1 MLSDNGCMADSPS
14 PIASATAGAPL
25 QARDAMEAGEAR
37 RAGQHNAIR
46 RQAQTV
52 TDAGATVETTDA
64 DARVFSDTEG
74 TGSQGRETADQES
87 SPQDQSQAKSP
98 KGIITD
104 KDGRL
109 HLDLEA

>member
-1 MLSDNGCMADSPS
+1 MADAPL
-14 PIASATAGAPL
+14 PIAASTAGAPM
-25 QARDAMEAGEAR
+25 QARDAVEAGEAR
-37 RAGQHNAIR
+37 RAGQHHAIR

-74 TGSQGRETADQES
+74 TGSQGRQLDDPDTSQDEQRP
-87 SPQDQSQAKSP
+87 PQTKP
-98 KGIITD
+98 GITID
-104 KDGRL
+104 VDGQL